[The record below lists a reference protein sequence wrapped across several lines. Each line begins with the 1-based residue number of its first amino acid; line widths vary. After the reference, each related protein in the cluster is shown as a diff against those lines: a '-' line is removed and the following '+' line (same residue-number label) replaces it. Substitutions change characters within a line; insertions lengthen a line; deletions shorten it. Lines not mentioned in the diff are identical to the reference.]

1 MNQHAADSIETY
13 EMYMAPTLG
22 FSEQVYLI
30 EPWYDKKWN
39 HWGGIAR
46 SQASAWGVN
55 DLVHRITPV
64 SNPLKNTAALADGY
78 VTGIEPGSGYPFNR
92 RIERH
97 FGRVPVLRTG
107 ESQVFDLNYKFL
119 ENESA
124 VISAIERIEGIRDG
138 REAEVLSSPPEL
150 PDFE

>member
-1 MNQHAADSIETY
+1 MES
-13 EMYMAPTLG
+13 L
-22 FSEQVYLI
+22 
-30 EPWYDKKWN
+30 
-39 HWGGIAR
+39 GGIAR

-138 REAEVLSSPPEL
+138 RRPKCFHHHQNCLILNEWGEENLFGTNFATSGLANIGIPSPGH
-150 PDFE
+150 

>member
-13 EMYMAPTLG
+13 ETYMAPTLG

-30 EPWYDKKWN
+30 EPWYDKN
-39 HWGGIAR
+39 GITGAVLHDR
-46 SQASAWGVN
+46 KRQRGGVN

-64 SNPLKNTAALADGY
+64 SNPLENTAALADGY

-138 REAEVLSSPPEL
+138 RRGRSA
-150 PDFE
+150 FITTRTA